1 MRKVR
6 CRSQSERS
14 AQSNDQR
21 RERGGAEGAE
31 QAPRVTRAARGLGR
45 GGRDRKRDRHV
56 FIALANRGRPRS
68 TSRPKAGITRGA
80 SA

>member
-21 RERGGAEGAE
+21 RERGGAEGRRAG
-31 QAPRVTRAARGLGR
+31 ATGDRAARGLGR
-45 GGRDRKRDRHV
+45 GRDRKRDRHV